1 MKILIIGTA
10 RSGTTSL
17 MLGLQDSLGGSYSS
31 YDEPYNYATRLKQG
45 LTFLYPYDWK
55 DNSIVKMLVTQMPSQ
70 FRGSRV
76 EYFKEL
82 TEQFDRVIILK
93 RKNYND
99 ALISYCHAMNEVLTK
114 GKFRW
119 HSGYSLE
126 GEVDTSKHGWYMKSS
141 YKVLDEVMQG
151 LGIPFT
157 YYEDIYSG
165 DKSKVDLFISNN
177 NLPIENNLLHDWL
190 NPKRRYLKSK
200 GPMYKLFSYN
210 DDCVLEIK
218 SNTVVYPED
227 KKYQEFLKWKEKYS
241 DEYNFLVTKKKAFL
255 KHNKGVPTV
264 TEEEGRTIK
273 CKYHWNGQLH
283 LKEIFE
289 DDEKVEEHLY
299 SINESEYTDIP
310 SFIWRSNYF
319 KKGKLVR
326 EVNFHPNGGILHEHE
341 FISTG
346 VKYKE
351 YFDNGGVR
359 SYGELNK
366 KSTMVGKWIFNH
378 GNGKKESE
386 IEFDNGKILT
396 AEVYYEDGTPNYNYI
411 GIL

>member
-17 MLGLQDSLGGSYSS
+17 MLGLQDSLGESYSS

-264 TEEEGRTIK
+264 TEEEG
-273 CKYHWNGQLH
+273 
-283 LKEIFE
+283 
-289 DDEKVEEHLY
+289 
-299 SINESEYTDIP
+299 
-310 SFIWRSNYF
+310 NY
-319 KKGKLVR
+319 K
-326 EVNFHPNGGILHEHE
+326 
-341 FISTG
+341 
-346 VKYKE
+346 
-351 YFDNGGVR
+351 
-359 SYGELNK
+359 
-366 KSTMVGKWIFNH
+366 M
-378 GNGKKESE
+378 
-386 IEFDNGKILT
+386 
-396 AEVYYEDGTPNYNYI
+396 
-411 GIL
+411 